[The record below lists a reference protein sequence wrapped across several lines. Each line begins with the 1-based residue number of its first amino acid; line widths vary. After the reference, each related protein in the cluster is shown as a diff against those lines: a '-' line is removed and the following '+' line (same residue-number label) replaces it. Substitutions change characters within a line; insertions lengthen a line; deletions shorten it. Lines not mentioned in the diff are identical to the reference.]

1 MVIMSDRMSDKVSY
15 KYQISC
21 YTGSGGETAMP
32 THANRRKISTTVAP
46 ETDAFLKSLVRRGK
60 AANLAEAVDRAVAI
74 ARRAESRKKLE
85 AATADYYESLSK
97 ENIAEDSALGLTL
110 AYESGNV
117 TSMSDAYP
125 LWPVSHRGEIWTA

>member
-1 MVIMSDRMSDKVSY
+1 
-15 KYQISC
+15 
-21 YTGSGGETAMP
+21 MP

-117 TSMSDAYP
+117 NFD
-125 LWPVSHRGEIWTA
+125 E